1 MLVNG
6 VKIMKSMLTNRL
18 VQWIAVFF
26 VAFSA
31 VMLAQ
36 YLIPERSDISII
48 APVEEQPHSA
58 VQDMLPQPDPS
69 LEKPAPKP
77 LSNRIVEYHM
87 SVELLD
93 TTKQL
98 KGQQSLTW
106 ENPGSRP
113 VQEIYIHLYPNAFQS
128 KKTTFM
134 RESGGKLRQDEA
146 KKGTTGG
153 IELLSLR
160 TEDGIDLSMHSEYIQ
175 PDDGNKDDHTLI
187 KVKLP
192 QAVNPG
198 DKVTLHTEFIVDMP
212 IAFARMGYV
221 DDFVMAGQWFPKVA
235 VYEPTGTRGR
245 TSEGWNLHQYHGN
258 SEFYADFG
266 IYDVKIKVPSSY
278 LVAATG
284 FPIKAPAD
292 DGTSRTYHYYA
303 DDVHDFAWS
312 ASPHFKYFE
321 EPYSTA
327 HVPGVKIKLY
337 LDPKHEGLKNRYM
350 QAAKKSLARYSEWY
364 GSYPYSTLSIVVPP
378 ENGNGAGGMEYPTLI
393 TAWGAS
399 DPNPDLELERV
410 VVHEIGHQF
419 WYGLIATNEFEE
431 AWLDEGFTSYAEDKV
446 MEAEYGV
453 KPNLPVE
460 SSYIT
465 SPNSLQLNAWNYRD
479 HGEYADNVY
488 IRAKLVLKAI
498 EHEVGKPTMNRIM
511 KTYFQRWKFKHPS
524 TKDFQAVVEEVSKK
538 KWDDFFNQYVYGAW
552 MVDYAVDRIHIQETL
567 NKGTASFES
576 RILISRRGGQ
586 TSEVP
591 IQFHFSDGTQLS
603 KSWDGKEASI
613 EFNLSHT
620 APVDWVRVDP
630 SYSLVLENKHMNNYM
645 KTTVDSRWKVRLN
658 IGIVQLLK
666 SVIGWVTW

>member
-511 KTYFQRWKFKHPS
+511 KTYFQRWKFKHPN

-666 SVIGWVTW
+666 SVIGWVAW